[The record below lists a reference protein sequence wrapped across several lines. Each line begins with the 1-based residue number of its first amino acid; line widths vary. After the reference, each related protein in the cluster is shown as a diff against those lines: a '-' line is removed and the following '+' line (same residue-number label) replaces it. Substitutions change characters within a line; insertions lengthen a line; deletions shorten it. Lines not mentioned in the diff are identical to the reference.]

1 MISSLIY
8 TDLAAD
14 RRHNLIAVADA
25 HRFARLARPARLRSR
40 VGRARSQRTV
50 TTAPLRRPSCGT
62 VPTR

>member
-14 RRHNLIAVADA
+14 RRHNLIAAADA

-40 VGRARSQRTV
+40 ARSQEMLTQ
-50 TTAPLRRPSCGT
+50 ASWCGASCET